1 MSDSGV
7 KPASLHRTLIFFACG
22 AIYYFTMSSG
32 IPLQFGQLYFATE
45 NAIDSG
51 RGVVHDRGDLVRAS
65 RRAIAD
71 MEEYVIE
78 WSTANRRLGGVC
90 ANVGS
95 CADHA
100 ATHAHAQKHSD
111 TCNEV
116 GRRFHQG
123 SVGLAP

>member
-1 MSDSGV
+1 
-7 KPASLHRTLIFFACG
+7 
-22 AIYYFTMSSG
+22 MSSG
-32 IPLQFGQLYFATE
+32 IPLQFGQLHFATE

-51 RGVVHDRGDLVRAS
+51 RGGPRSERLSQSLVS
-65 RRAIAD
+65 RRATAN
-71 MEEYVIE
+71 MEESVIE
-78 WSTANRRLGGVC
+78 WLTANRRLGGVC

-116 GRRFHQG
+116 GRRLHQG
-123 SVGLAP
+123 SVGFSPVKNAL